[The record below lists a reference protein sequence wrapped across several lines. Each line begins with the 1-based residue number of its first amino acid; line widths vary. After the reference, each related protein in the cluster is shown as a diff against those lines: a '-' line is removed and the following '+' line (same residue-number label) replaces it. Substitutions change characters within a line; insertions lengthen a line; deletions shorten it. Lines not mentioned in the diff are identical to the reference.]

1 MGGALQKLMDAR
13 VDARF
18 AGNYQRLTDKDLPQ
32 IWAMWKSSEIRLQYL
47 GRIGRAGVWQHRTQE
62 TPLIRLKIHSSFK
75 FKAFQSNISKS
86 RVSSQKIGM

>member
-32 IWAMWKSSEIRLQYL
+32 IWARQSSEICLQYL
-47 GRIGRAGVWQHRTQE
+47 GRIGGAGVWQHTWLDLKFTQASASR
-62 TPLIRLKIHSSFK
+62 PS
-75 FKAFQSNISKS
+75 KAT
-86 RVSSQKIGM
+86 